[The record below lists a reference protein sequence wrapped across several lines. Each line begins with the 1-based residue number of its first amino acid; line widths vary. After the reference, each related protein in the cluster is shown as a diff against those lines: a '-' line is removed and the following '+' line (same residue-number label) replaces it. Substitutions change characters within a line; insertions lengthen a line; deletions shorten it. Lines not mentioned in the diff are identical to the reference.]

1 MTFELTLSSIFLRG
15 LAFLAIT
22 ALHGLFLA
30 GAARLLGDKGPGY
43 DGRLHAGPFGHLDVL
58 GMVTAVLT
66 LWGWIRPMRIDAP
79 ELKGGRWGLVAC
91 VVLSL
96 AAVVVTCML
105 LQLLRAPAVALLPP
119 SLSNQVTAWLNVLGQ
134 MSVVFAVVNLV
145 PLPPFTGGHLLNAFA
160 PKLHELA
167 MSRVTLLSLG
177 LCGLGILD
185 RSAYVSSA
193 LRPLVQALTW

>member
-79 ELKGGRWGLVAC
+79 ELKSKCLRLREAGFDARHALEALAAKSRRIQLTRISGDKYFGRIVADVMLLDGRNVSDDLLLAGLVQVYDGGRKPREIC
-91 VVLSL
+91 S
-96 AAVVVTCML
+96 T
-105 LQLLRAPAVALLPP
+105 
-119 SLSNQVTAWLNVLGQ
+119 
-134 MSVVFAVVNLV
+134 
-145 PLPPFTGGHLLNAFA
+145 
-160 PKLHELA
+160 
-167 MSRVTLLSLG
+167 
-177 LCGLGILD
+177 D
-185 RSAYVSSA
+185 
-193 LRPLVQALTW
+193 